1 MQISTS
7 QKVPMDISE
16 KNETMKGH
24 QDMYINNNIWHL
36 HSLSIDESHGYV

>member
-7 QKVPMDISE
+7 RTTMNISE

-36 HSLSIDESHGYV
+36 HSLSIDESHGYG